1 MLVLWPGTDWN
12 LDLVFGDVGEAGFSE
27 GVDWIPEKWPVDL
40 FADLVEDL
48 DPSLKRGFG
57 RKGLVIGSGVAP

>member
-12 LDLVFGDVGEAGFSE
+12 LDLVFGDVGKTGFFE
-27 GVDWIPEKWPVDL
+27 GVDWIPEKRPVDL

-48 DPSLKRGFG
+48 YPSLKRGFR
-57 RKGLVIGSGVAP
+57 RKGLVIRSGVAP